1 METVVKADPHIRWGV
16 PVFVRIGN
24 GFLERI
30 DGPKAALEAL
40 THRWPSQSQPQF
52 AAAKCRCADAIMH
65 HGNAE
70 LARRTF
76 IDAALAAKVLS

>member
-1 METVVKADPHIRWGV
+1 MEKVIEVDFDIRWAV

-24 GFLERI
+24 GFRERI

-40 THRWPSQSQPQF
+40 IYRWPSQSQ
-52 AAAKCRCADAIMH
+52 AEYAVAKCRCSDAIRH
-65 HGNAE
+65 HGSAE

-76 IDAALAAKVLS
+76 IDAAVAAKVFS

>member
-1 METVVKADPHIRWGV
+1 METIIKADPDVSWGA

-40 THRWPSQSQPQF
+40 LHHWPSQSQPEY
-52 AAAKCRCADAIMH
+52 AAAKCRCSDAIRH
-65 HGNAE
+65 RGGAE

-76 IDAALAAKVLS
+76 MEAAVAARVLS

>member
-1 METVVKADPHIRWGV
+1 METVIEADFNIRWGA

-24 GFLERI
+24 GLRERI

-40 THRWPSQSQPQF
+40 LHRWPSQSQPEYG
-52 AAAKCRCADAIMH
+52 AAKRKCADAIIH
-65 HGNAE
+65 HGSVE

-76 IDAALAAKVLS
+76 IHAAVAAKVLS

>member
-1 METVVKADPHIRWGV
+1 METVIKADPNIRWGA

-40 THRWPSQSQPQF
+40 LHRWPSQSQPEY
-52 AAAKCRCADAIMH
+52 AAAKYRCADAIIH
-65 HGNAE
+65 HGSAE
-70 LARRTF
+70 FARRAF
-76 IDAALAAKVLS
+76 IEAAVAVKVLS